1 MEIGEVLENKMPKAI
16 EYASHIIMETDS
28 FIEFAVALVD
38 YMGEDFIPYC
48 KSVYAMLRGLSYPTV
63 TFEKDDILGEITPDV
78 ILDAYNN
85 FLLQQDDHARE
96 KEFKENIDELQ
107 FLVKSYRNSS
117 EFKKILDVIGRF
129 P

>member
-48 KSVYAMLRGLSYPTV
+48 
-63 TFEKDDILGEITPDV
+63 
-78 ILDAYNN
+78 
-85 FLLQQDDHARE
+85 
-96 KEFKENIDELQ
+96 
-107 FLVKSYRNSS
+107 
-117 EFKKILDVIGRF
+117 
-129 P
+129 